1 MSKKRLIPVILL
13 LIILASL
20 FFYYQ
25 NGNGNN
31 TSRLFYGNVDYRT
44 VKLGFRVPGRVET
57 LPIEEGVAVKKGDIL
72 ATLDAAPYDDLIAQ
86 TRAQIAAQKA
96 LVAKLTAGFRPEEI
110 ALAEATLKDAKA
122 LYEHAR
128 KNYDRERPLFES
140 KVIAE
145 QQFDATRFA
154 FNSAKAKLANA
165 KAALEL
171 KEKGYRKEE
180 IDQAKAS
187 LEALEAGLKKQQLD
201 RSDTRLA
208 SPHNGILLV
217 RIKEPGSVVGYG
229 EPVVELAQNDGYW
242 VSAYLEE
249 PDLGNI
255 TEGMEA
261 LVYTDSRP
269 GTPYHGSISF
279 ISPTAEFTPKSV
291 QTPDLRTD
299 LVYRFKVTLRDT
311 DAGIRQGM
319 PVTVAVPAL
328 Q

>member
-13 LIILASL
+13 LLIITSL

-25 NGNGNN
+25 NGNGNHA
-31 TSRLFYGNVDYRT
+31 TRLFYGNVDYRT
-44 VKLGFRVPGRVET
+44 VKLGFRVPGRVDT
-57 LPIEEGVAVKKGDIL
+57 MPYEEGSLVKAGDIL
-72 ATLDAAPYDDLIAQ
+72 ATLDAAPYDDILAQ
-86 TRAQIAAQKA
+86 TEAEIAAQKA
-96 LVAKLTAGFRPEEI
+96 LVAKLSSGFRPEEI
-110 ALAEATLKDAKA
+110 ALAKATLGDAQA
-122 LYEHAR
+122 LYDHAK

-140 KVIAE
+140 KVISE
-145 QQFDATRFA
+145 QQFDAARFA

-165 KAALEL
+165 GAALEL

-180 IDQAKAS
+180 IDQAKAG
-187 LEALEAGLKKQQLD
+187 LEALEARLKKQQLD
-201 RSDTRLA
+201 RSDTNLA
-208 SPHNGILLV
+208 SPFNGILLV
-217 RIKEPGSVVGYG
+217 RIKEPGSVVAYG

-242 VSAYLEE
+242 ITAYLEE

-261 LVYTDSRP
+261 LVYTDSRKE
-269 GTPYHGSISF
+269 TPYHGRVTF

-299 LVYRFKVTLRDT
+299 LVYRFKVTLTDT

-319 PVTVAVPAL
+319 PVTVAIPAM